1 MLYTPGVSI
10 IGPGANLLTIDGN
23 AESRIL
29 EVTAPG
35 SNIAG
40 ITFHSGSAAGALTRG
55 IVDPEVG
62 GAISYAGVIVE
73 AAPDPDRVPI
83 KVVSEARLT
92 SCTFS
97 QNHALS
103 DGGAIYNSAILVV
116 DSCTFDSNY
125 SESDGGGIVQ
135 LYDDVSTPSLTIF
148 NSTFYN
154 NSAEGDGGAIAVR
167 GGAFQMFYSTLTL
180 NVSDANEGGVGN
192 GALAVDT
199 DSGVATISS
208 NIIAQN
214 VDASPV
220 VAPKRA
226 ADIVLRGG
234 PSENIP
240 DVMDFTGNAFF
251 GSLGYNVI
259 GDINGT
265 PPGFTQ
271 STDQYGFGNAP
282 LDALVQPLADNGGG
296 ILTCGLGV
304 GSPARDAGDP
314 NLYPPFDQIAQT
326 RFLGFGPD
334 SGSREVDPVIEIA
347 VFSAPDGEIANGAT
361 VQSDD
366 GSVGQSTNRL
376 FTIRNDGDT
385 TLTIAQVAITG
396 GYSIASNIDG
406 TQLTPNGTV
415 DFVATATPAAPGP
428 VFGTITIS
436 SNDPDED
443 PYVIYIQSFFCSD
456 HITVTNTGDSGP
468 GSLREALAL
477 VCPNGLIDFD
487 ESLVGGT
494 ITLTS
499 GDLNV
504 DTDNIT
510 IQGLGARNLTI
521 SGNNQ
526 SRIFYTDVET
536 VTINDLKLTDGL
548 SSDTL
553 NRGQGDFSPGVGGAI
568 CVRGGPQQE
577 EVDRGLVFFPETG
590 LFLNRVQVEN
600 STAEYVGGAIFAGG
614 VVTIDSCTFV
624 GNHGAFA
631 GGAIYNEDSTFIV
644 NSTFTENQTDG
655 DGGAIFNGFGF
666 VYSEFNTIVD
676 NTADEDGDGNGEGGG
691 IATALRAGRS
701 TEKIGPFLRTTIV
714 NTVVANNADN
724 STVRTDPGRG
734 AFGNNYPDL
743 YAGSATDFNS
753 LGGNIIGD
761 SAGSN
766 GTVFDLSD
774 QVGAPGVPLLV
785 AMGSLS
791 DNGGSTDTLMPGSES
806 IALDAANEDTTRS
819 LDQRGIGRPIGKGYD
834 VGAVERR
841 YIAASIAIEGG
852 DNQKTN
858 INTNFADPLVVS
870 VLDGEG
876 LPAAGRNVRFT
887 APVSGASLTIA
898 GDPQIIEIGDDGLTS
913 LSVTA
918 NGTIGSYQVIAVPED
933 TEVPGVLFNLT
944 NTALPIAICQP
955 VTVEAGAN
963 CQADVTADQIDNGSN
978 DPDGGTIS
986 LTMNPSG
993 PFGLGTTPVVLT
1005 VTDDEGDS
1013 TSCESSVTVQDTTPP
1028 VITCPTNIAV
1038 GPSDANC
1045 HASVTISP
1053 ATATDNC
1060 AVTITNSENANGAD
1074 ASGTYSAGPHAVT
1087 FTATD
1092 SSGNI
1097 STCSVSFTVNCSI
1110 NCEFSETEYEAYPGD
1125 IATVTLSL
1133 FVLNSPDV
1141 HTPIPNTEVHFQVVS
1156 GPNMGVMEMV
1166 TTDEN
1171 GVATLDLASAEEGED
1186 SIVASGTTE
1195 NGAFNCTTTLV
1206 WEAPDHIDIPFDESP
1221 QGWQYF
1227 SPEPFLHPTSSSN
1240 ASLGITPNDNTNS
1253 FGFWLSPL
1261 IVTGRPDDSAVT
1273 STDGERGLQNDEF
1286 AEITDSEY
1294 YRVTYGLRSDST
1306 DLSTVPTVRLR
1317 ANTESLQQSD
1327 VLVVTA
1333 SENGDYSPSTSMRHY
1348 PFYIHMPQGDRRFTL
1363 SFDLL
1368 NFDARDSATTS
1379 LFLDHVM
1386 IDAFDMTPFYD
1397 GESREELHQ
1406 EFTESQTHGWTGRD
1420 AAGFLDVAFPS
1431 ADPLGLK
1438 IVGTESTTPPRGN
1451 AFAVQYAY
1459 WGSPEGANLVTM
1471 DHTRLYQAFF
1481 FFTSGATEE
1490 TKSNVPTFRGRVNS
1504 GNMKYAVYVLSES
1517 MNANCVTP
1525 VGEDAQVYSITFQ
1538 TPAELDGQEML
1549 FSYDWLWVSVS
1560 DNDPSIP
1567 VYLREISVSSFPL
1580 GD

>member
-1 MLYTPGVSI
+1 
-10 IGPGANLLTIDGN
+10 
-23 AESRIL
+23 E
-29 EVTAPG
+29 
-35 SNIAG
+35 
-40 ITFHSGSAAGALTRG
+40 
-55 IVDPEVG
+55 
-62 GAISYAGVIVE
+62 
-73 AAPDPDRVPI
+73 
-83 KVVSEARLT
+83 
-92 SCTFS
+92 
-97 QNHALS
+97 
-103 DGGAIYNSAILVV
+103 NSA
-116 DSCTFDSNY
+116 
-125 SESDGGGIVQ
+125 
-135 LYDDVSTPSLTIF
+135 
-148 NSTFYN
+148 
-154 NSAEGDGGAIAVR
+154 
-167 GGAFQMFYSTLTL
+167 
-180 NVSDANEGGVGN
+180 
-192 GALAVDT
+192 
-199 DSGVATISS
+199 
-208 NIIAQN
+208 
-214 VDASPV
+214 
-220 VAPKRA
+220 
-226 ADIVLRGG
+226 
-234 PSENIP
+234 
-240 DVMDFTGNAFF
+240 
-251 GSLGYNVI
+251 
-259 GDINGT
+259 
-265 PPGFTQ
+265 
-271 STDQYGFGNAP
+271 
-282 LDALVQPLADNGGG
+282 
-296 ILTCGLGV
+296 
-304 GSPARDAGDP
+304 
-314 NLYPPFDQIAQT
+314 
-326 RFLGFGPD
+326 
-334 SGSREVDPVIEIA
+334 
-347 VFSAPDGEIANGAT
+347 
-361 VQSDD
+361 
-366 GSVGQSTNRL
+366 
-376 FTIRNDGDT
+376 
-385 TLTIAQVAITG
+385 
-396 GYSIASNIDG
+396 
-406 TQLTPNGTV
+406 
-415 DFVATATPAAPGP
+415 
-428 VFGTITIS
+428 
-436 SNDPDED
+436 
-443 PYVIYIQSFFCSD
+443 
-456 HITVTNTGDSGP
+456 
-468 GSLREALAL
+468 
-477 VCPNGLIDFD
+477 
-487 ESLVGGT
+487 
-494 ITLTS
+494 
-499 GDLNV
+499 
-504 DTDNIT
+504 
-510 IQGLGARNLTI
+510 
-521 SGNNQ
+521 
-526 SRIFYTDVET
+526 
-536 VTINDLKLTDGL
+536 
-548 SSDTL
+548 
-553 NRGQGDFSPGVGGAI
+553 
-568 CVRGGPQQE
+568 
-577 EVDRGLVFFPETG
+577 
-590 LFLNRVQVEN
+590 
-600 STAEYVGGAIFAGG
+600 AEYVGGAIFVGDVA
-614 VVTIDSCTFV
+614 TIDSCTFV
-624 GNHGAFA
+624 GNYASVA
-631 GGAIYNEDSTFIV
+631 GGAVHNVESTFIV
-644 NSTFTENQTDG
+644 NSTFAGNRTDG
-655 DGGAIFNGFGF
+655 DGGAISNVFGF
-666 VYSEFNTIVD
+666 VYSEFNTIVG
-676 NTADEDGDGNGEGGG
+676 NTADADGDGEGEGGG
-691 IATALRAGRS
+691 IATFRQFGKS
-701 TEKIGPFLRTTIV
+701 TQKGPFFFLLTSLT

-724 STVRTDPGRG
+724 STVRSDPGR
-734 AFGNNYPDL
+734 AVFGNNYPDL
-743 YAGSATDFNS
+743 FAGSETDFNS

-766 GTVFDLSD
+766 GTVFDVSD

-791 DNGGSTDTLMPGSES
+791 DNGGSTDTVMPGSES
-806 IALDAANEDTTRS
+806 IALDAANEDTTRP

-834 VGAVERR
+834 VGSVERR
-841 YIAASIAIEGG
+841 YIPASIAIEGG

-876 LPAAGRNVRFT
+876 LPAAGQSVRFT

-898 GDPQIIEIGDDGLTS
+898 GDPQIIGIGEDGLTS

-933 TEVPGVLFNLT
+933 TEVVGVPFNLT
-944 NTALPIAICQP
+944 NTAPPIAICQP

-978 DPDGGTIS
+978 DPDGGTVS

-1045 HASVTISP
+1045 HATVTMSP

-1074 ASGTYSAGPHAVT
+1074 ASGTYSAGQHTVT
-1087 FTATD
+1087 FTATY

-1097 STCSVSFTVNCSI
+1097 STCSVTFSVNCAI
-1110 NCEFSETEYEAYPGD
+1110 QCEFSENTYEVYPGD

-1133 FVLNSPDV
+1133 FVLNEPSI
-1141 HTPIPNTEVHFQVVS
+1141 HTPIPNTDVHFQVVS
-1156 GPNMGVMEMV
+1156 GPNIGVMQTV
-1166 TTDEN
+1166 TTDAN

-1261 IVTGRPDDSAVT
+1261 IVTGRPDDFAVT
-1273 STDGERGLQNDEF
+1273 PTDGVRGLQDDEF
-1286 AEITDSEY
+1286 AEITNSDY

-1406 EFTESQTHGWTGRD
+1406 VFTDSQTHGWTGRD

-1438 IVGTESTTPPRGN
+1438 IVGTESTTLPRGN

-1517 MNANCVTP
+1517 MNPNCVTP
-1525 VGEDAQVYSITFQ
+1525 VGQDAQVYSITFQ
-1538 TPAELDGQEML
+1538 TPEELDGQEML
-1549 FSYDWLWVSVS
+1549 FSFDWLWVSLS

-1580 GD
+1580 SDRK